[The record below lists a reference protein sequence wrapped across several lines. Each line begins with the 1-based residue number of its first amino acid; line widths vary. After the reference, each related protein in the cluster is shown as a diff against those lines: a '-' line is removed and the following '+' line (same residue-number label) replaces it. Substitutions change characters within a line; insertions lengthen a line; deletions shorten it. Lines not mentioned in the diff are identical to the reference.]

1 MSLYDVEPGQRRTTQ
16 IGDKIT
22 TVLVL
27 TQAVV
32 PFGYWVCQN
41 EDDGA
46 RRVVASEALVALEPV
61 VSTPAAILTNAPC
74 PVPGDSAAILG
85 A

>member
-1 MSLYDVEPGQRRTTQ
+1 MSLYDVEPGQRRTTHV
-16 IGDKIT
+16 GDKIT

-32 PFGYWVCQN
+32 PFGYWICQN

-61 VSTPAAILTNAPC
+61 LNTPAAILADAPRA
-74 PVPGDSAAILG
+74 VHGDVAAILS

>member
-1 MSLYDVEPGQRRTTQ
+1 MSLYNVEPGQRRTTHV
-16 IGDKIT
+16 GDKIT

-27 TQAVV
+27 AQAVV

-46 RRVVASEALVALEPV
+46 RRVVASEALFSLEPILG
-61 VSTPAAILTNAPC
+61 TPAAVLADGPRSDPNDA
-74 PVPGDSAAILG
+74 VAILS

>member
-1 MSLYDVEPGQRRTTQ
+1 MSLYNVEPGQRRATHV
-16 IGDKIT
+16 GDKIT

-27 TQAVV
+27 AQAVV

-46 RRVVASEALVALEPV
+46 RRVVASEALFTLEPV
-61 VSTPAAILTNAPC
+61 LGTPVALRADGLRSDPNDAVAIL
-74 PVPGDSAAILG
+74 SA
-85 A
+85 